1 MGPPARSRGRDFAR
15 VKWLTLSQHT
25 PPGAWSS
32 GSRLH
37 SFFRG
42 AEILAR
48 KKVRSQS
55 RRTSTRRDDILTR
68 MGATKRKAEQAST
81 PSKKDKGASGDRNA
95 KRRKSDVTEQP
106 APAKEKPEMTA
117 QKASVFKDEETSFP
131 RGGASVLTPLE
142 HKQIQIKANQD
153 VLFEQTGGVKRS
165 GGDDGFSDMGSD
177 GGEEIAAKKTKKRPA
192 KKGKKAHE
200 DGDKEQVV
208 RAEGLNYKKLSPGTI
223 VLGQV
228 TDISHQDIVLAL
240 PNNLVGY
247 VPLTAVSDK
256 LNERLEKLMQEDE
269 AEAEAEADGD
279 EDESFEDVHL
289 EEMFQVGQYLRTCVT
304 ATTEDNARAR
314 KRLELSIDP
323 KLVNKGLTKRKLP
336 VNSMIQ
342 ASVVSNEDHGLVMDL
357 GLDDPKIKG
366 FLPKGELGPKVQHA
380 KVQEGAVFM
389 CLVTGLNSDGRIV
402 KLSANHSKTGDLT
415 KGNVLT
421 EAPTIDVFLPG
432 TAVDVLIADTTAST
446 VTGKILGLVDA
457 TADAYHSGA
466 TEKGADMT
474 QKYKLGS
481 KVKARILFTCPN
493 SEPRKV
499 GISFLEHVVSLST
512 RMSGKPKE
520 RKPPADILP
529 ISTIVD
535 KAKVIKVAPGLGT
548 FFELGV
554 RDVIG
559 FAHISRLSDDRVDV
573 LSDDAGPFKLASTHR
588 ARIVGY
594 NAIDGVFQLSL
605 EKKVLDQA
613 FLRIEDIKSGHVVK
627 GKVHKLIADKKG
639 ASAVLV
645 HLSEGITALVPEMHL
660 ADVRLQHPE
669 RKFREGVP
677 VTARVLYTE
686 PARHQIQLTLKKSL
700 VNSEVEPWTDY
711 FKITEG
717 AKGPGILV
725 DVRRTG
731 AKVRF
736 YGDITAWLPVAEMS
750 EAFMDDATRH
760 FTKGQVV
767 NVRVLS
773 VNPEER
779 QMLVSCKDPAAVD
792 PDKEAAFNAMNPGNI
807 VKGTVLEKSDEVAT
821 LDLGH
826 GVKGVLRLG
835 HLTDGSE
842 KKDASTMKKI
852 RVGGT
857 LDDLVVLN
865 KLNRAK
871 TVTVSNKPSLR
882 KAAQASKLVT
892 NVEELQAGEIVHGF
906 VRGILP
912 DKIFVEFGNSASG
925 AIYKSQLTEEMLTAP
940 NFGLR
945 KDQSIAARITHVDL
959 TKGLFWLSMKLES
972 TTDEVEVAKS
982 TTTGAPLIDSIDP
995 SITNTK
1001 DINFGTT
1008 VTVRIRSVKNTQINV
1023 ELAENVQ
1030 GRISV
1035 AELFGSWN
1043 DIPDKKHPTAHFK
1056 MNDTIT
1062 AKVLGKHDARNYR
1075 FLPITHHSSNKT
1087 PTYEMTAKVNEI
1099 NSEAD
1104 VLSLEKITEGSSH
1117 VAFVNNIA
1125 DRYVWVNISANVR
1138 GRIDFFDLTDDLE
1151 QLSGIEGIEKNFP
1164 IGSALKVC
1172 VKAVDAAA
1180 GRLDLTATSTLTG
1193 KLLTLS
1199 DLKVG
1204 YVLPARVTKLHDA
1217 SIVVQI
1223 NENIAAPI
1231 FLEQLADDYDK
1242 AKPSDYTPGDVL
1254 RVCVI
1259 DIDIPNKKVWLS
1271 ARPSKVLN
1279 SELEVKDP
1287 VIEDRSQL
1295 TVHQVVRGFIKKVAD
1310 NGLFVRLGPR
1320 VEAYIRV
1327 SHLSDA
1333 YIKDWKAAFHVD
1345 QLVRGK
1351 IISNKDDQRHAQM
1364 TLKPS
1369 IINGDYVETI
1379 EFSDVKVGQIFTAK
1393 VRHVAEFG
1401 VILVIDN
1408 SNNVSG
1414 LCHVSKLADTKVDKD
1429 KVKDMYKKDDAVK
1442 AKVIRVNAVGR
1453 KIDFSLKYSDIK
1465 GEEDEDME
1473 DASDAEA
1480 ADEVDSDEDVEA
1492 DDDVDMRSIKSAES
1506 DDVEMGASEDESDDE
1521 SEQEAGETAAPSLS
1535 TSGFDWTG
1543 ATLDFDEI
1551 ERAPDSDSDSGA
1563 TKKKRKS
1570 KKATI
1575 KEDRTGDLDAFGP
1588 QSVADYERL
1597 LLGQPNSAEMWV
1609 RYMVFQ
1615 RELNE
1620 IDKARQIA
1628 RRALVTINPR
1638 EEKEKLD
1645 VWTALLHLE
1654 NDVASD
1660 DAMEAVF
1667 KEACQHNDA
1676 REIHERMIKIYLSS
1690 SKVDV
1695 RSTKP
1700 HDRGTLLTKPQKADT
1715 LYQSMTKNKSFTP
1728 DPNFW
1733 LGYASFLMDVAT
1745 PPSPPRARALLQRA
1759 TQSVPTTQHRHL
1771 TQKFAALEFKSPN
1784 GDAERG
1790 RTIFEGL
1797 VSTWPKRFDV
1807 WDVYLSLEMQHG
1819 GEENVRDLFE
1829 RMSKVGKKKRAMT
1842 IFGKWSEWEE
1852 GKGNRKGVERVKA
1865 LEQQWRERKEK
1876 EGEE

>member
-1 MGPPARSRGRDFAR
+1 
-15 VKWLTLSQHT
+15 
-25 PPGAWSS
+25 
-32 GSRLH
+32 
-37 SFFRG
+37 
-42 AEILAR
+42 
-48 KKVRSQS
+48 
-55 RRTSTRRDDILTR
+55 
-68 MGATKRKAEQAST
+68 MGAIKRKAEQAST
-81 PSKKDKGASGDRNA
+81 PSKKDKSASSDRNA
-95 KRRKSDVTEQP
+95 KRRKADVAEQP
-106 APAKEKPEMTA
+106 ASAKPTPEVKA
-117 QKASVFKDEETSFP
+117 QKSVLKDEEKAFP

-153 VLFEQTGGVKRS
+153 VLFEQAGIKRS
-165 GGDDGFSDMGSD
+165 GGDGFSDMGSD
-177 GGEEIAAKKTKKRPA
+177 DGEKIAPKASKKRPA

-200 DGDKEQVV
+200 DGEKEKLV
-208 RAEGLNYKKLSPGTI
+208 RAEGLNYKKLTPGTI

-228 TDISHQDIVLAL
+228 TDISHQDIVVAL

-256 LNERLEKLMQEDE
+256 LNERLEKLLKEDE
-269 AEAEAEADGD
+269 GEDAED

-289 EEMFQVGQYLRTCVT
+289 EDMFQVGQYLRTCVT
-304 ATTEDNARAR
+304 ATTDDSARAR

-323 KLVNKGLTKRKLP
+323 KLVNKGLTKRKMP

-366 FLPKGELGPKVQHA
+366 FLPKGELGPKIQHA

-389 CLVTGLNSDGRIV
+389 CVVTGLNSDGRIV
-402 KLSANHSKTGDLT
+402 KLSADQSKAGNLT
-415 KGNVLT
+415 KGNLLT
-421 EAPTIDVFLPG
+421 EAPTVDVFLPG

-466 TEKGADMT
+466 TEKGADVS
-474 QKYKLGS
+474 QKYKIGS
-481 KVKARILFTCPN
+481 KVKARILFTCPD
-493 SEPRKV
+493 SEPKKV
-499 GISFLEHVVSLST
+499 GVSFLDHVVALST

-520 RKPPADILP
+520 RKPPVDLLP

-535 KAKVIKVAPGLGT
+535 NAKVVKVAPGLGA

-559 FAHISRLSDDRVDV
+559 FAHISRLSDDRVDI
-573 LSDDAGPFKLASTHR
+573 LSDDAGPFKLASSHR

-594 NAIDGVFQLSL
+594 NAIDGLFQLSL
-605 EKKVLDQA
+605 EQKILDQA
-613 FLRIEDIKSGHVVK
+613 FLRIEDIKPGQVVK

-700 VNSEVEPWTDY
+700 VNSEVEPWTSY
-711 FKITEG
+711 SMISEG

-725 DVRRTG
+725 DVRRNG

-736 YGDITAWLPVAEMS
+736 YGDVTAWLPVAEMS

-760 FTKGQVV
+760 FAKGQVV
-767 NVRVLS
+767 NVRVIS
-773 VNPEER
+773 VNHEER

-792 PDKEAAFNAMNPGNI
+792 PDKEAAFNALNPGDI

-842 KKDASTMKKI
+842 KKDVSTMKKI

-857 LDDLVVLN
+857 LEDLVVLN
-865 KLNRAK
+865 KFNRAK
-871 TVTVSNKPSLR
+871 TVTISNKPSLR
-882 KAAQASKLVT
+882 KAAQAAKLVT

-912 DKIFVEFGNSASG
+912 DKIFVEFGNSVSG
-925 AIYKSQLTEEMLTAP
+925 AIFKSQMTEEMLTAP

-945 KDQSIAARITHVDL
+945 KDQSITSRITHVDSA
-959 TKGLFWLSMKLES
+959 KGLFWLSMKLEP
-972 TTDEVEVAKS
+972 TADEADVPKS
-982 TTTGAPLIDSIDP
+982 TSDTGATIVGPVDP
-995 SITNTK
+995 TITNTN
-1001 DINFGTT
+1001 DIKFGTT
-1008 VTVRIRSVKNTQINV
+1008 LTVRIRSVKSTQVNV

-1035 AELFGSWN
+1035 SELFNTWD
-1043 DIPDKKHPTAHFK
+1043 DIPNKKLPTAHFK
-1056 MNDTIT
+1056 MNETIT
-1062 AKVLGKHDARNYR
+1062 ARILGKHDARNHR
-1075 FLPITHHSSNKT
+1075 FLPITHRSSNKT
-1087 PTYEMTAKVNEI
+1087 PTYEMTIKVDKI
-1099 NSEAD
+1099 QSEAD
-1104 VLSLEKITEGSSH
+1104 VLSLDKISEGSSH
-1117 VAFVNNIA
+1117 IAFVNNIA

-1138 GRIDFFDLTDDLE
+1138 GRVDFFDLTDDLE

-1164 IGSALKVC
+1164 VGSALKVR
-1172 VKAVDAAA
+1172 VKAVDVAA
-1180 GRLDLTATSTLTG
+1180 GRLDLTAASTITG
-1193 KLLTLS
+1193 KSLSLS

-1223 NENIAAPI
+1223 NDNIAAPI
-1231 FLEQLADDYDK
+1231 YLEQLADDYDN
-1242 AKPSDYTPGDVL
+1242 AKPSEYKMGDVL

-1259 DIDIPNKKVWLS
+1259 DVDVPNKKLGLS

-1279 SELEVKDP
+1279 SSLPVKDP
-1287 VIEDRSQL
+1287 VIEDKSQL
-1295 TVHQVVRGFIKKVAD
+1295 KVHQVVRGFVKKVAD
-1310 NGLFVRLGPR
+1310 NGIYVRLGPH
-1320 VEAYIRV
+1320 VEAYVRV

-1345 QLVRGK
+1345 QLVTGK
-1351 IISNKDDQRHAQM
+1351 IISNKDDQRNAQM
-1364 TLKPS
+1364 TLKTS
-1369 IINGDYVETI
+1369 IIQGDYVETI
-1379 EFSDVKVGQIFTAK
+1379 EFGDMKAGQIVTAK
-1393 VRHVAEFG
+1393 VRHVADFG
-1401 VILVIDN
+1401 VFLVVDN

-1414 LCHVSKLADTKVDKD
+1414 LCHVTKLADTPVDKE
-1429 KVKDMYKKDDAVK
+1429 KIKEMYKKDDAVK
-1442 AKVIRVNAVGR
+1442 AKVISVNPKAR
-1453 KIDFSLKYSDIK
+1453 KINFSLKYSQVK
-1465 GEEDEDME
+1465 GGDDEDEEME
-1473 DASDAEA
+1473 DASDIEV
-1480 ADEVDSDEDVEA
+1480 ADDADSEQDVDL
-1492 DDDVDMRSIKSAES
+1492 DDDVDMRSVKSAES
-1506 DDVEMGASEDESDDE
+1506 DDEEDGAGSNDEEAE
-1521 SEQEAGETAAPSLS
+1521 SNKDATEAAAPGLS

-1551 ERAPDSDSDSGA
+1551 ERAPDSDSDGGA

-1588 QSVADYERL
+1588 QSVADYERV

-1620 IDKARQIA
+1620 IEKARQIA
-1628 RRALVTINPR
+1628 RRALATINPR

-1667 KEACQHNDA
+1667 REACQHNDA

-1690 SKVDV
+1690 GKVDV
-1695 RSTKP
+1695 SARYFP
-1700 HDRGTLLTKPQKADT
+1700 L
-1715 LYQSMTKNKSFTP
+1715 SMP
-1728 DPNFW
+1728 C
-1733 LGYASFLMDVAT
+1733 
-1745 PPSPPRARALLQRA
+1745 
-1759 TQSVPTTQHRHL
+1759 
-1771 TQKFAALEFKSPN
+1771 
-1784 GDAERG
+1784 
-1790 RTIFEGL
+1790 
-1797 VSTWPKRFDV
+1797 
-1807 WDVYLSLEMQHG
+1807 
-1819 GEENVRDLFE
+1819 
-1829 RMSKVGKKKRAMT
+1829 
-1842 IFGKWSEWEE
+1842 
-1852 GKGNRKGVERVKA
+1852 
-1865 LEQQWRERKEK
+1865 
-1876 EGEE
+1876 